1 MGRWIFLRWA
11 RKGETRGAE
20 RAGKPQR
27 ALRGKGQRNGDS
39 SAPCGGVGSSALRAY
54 IARFFCAAARGL
66 GERQG
71 DAVPLRPSGRNLRF
85 LHLPPGASAPCG
97 GVSSFALCANIARL
111 FVRCGTRGGET
122 SGGRRPPKTLW
133 QEPEVPAPSGF
144 LPLLFPY
151 FVTSMPR
158 ARSAS
163 GIVTPS
169 FAATS
174 GL

>member
-1 MGRWIFLRWA
+1 MDFSALGAEGGNAGSGA
-11 RKGETRGAE
+11 RGETAKGFTR
-20 RAGKPQR
+20 QR
-27 ALRGKGQRNGDS
+27 AEERRFLCSMRRGWLVRAS
-39 SAPCGGVGSSALRAY
+39 RVHCAL
-54 IARFFCAAARGL
+54 FCAAARGL

-97 GVSSFALCANIARL
+97 GVGSSALRANIARL
-111 FVRCGTRGGET
+111 FVRCGARGGET

-133 QEPEVPAPSGF
+133 QEPEVPAPPGF

>member
-1 MGRWIFLRWA
+1 MDFSALGAEGGNAGSGARGETAKGFTRQRAEERRFLCSMRRGWLVRASRVHCALFLRCGA
-11 RKGETRGAE
+11 RVGGTSGGRCPPKTLWQEPEVPAPPAWGFRSMRRGWLV
-20 RAGKPQR
+20 RASR
-27 ALRGKGQRNGDS
+27 VHCAL
-39 SAPCGGVGSSALRAY
+39 
-54 IARFFCAAARGL
+54 
-66 GERQG
+66 
-71 DAVPLRPSGRNLRF
+71 F
-85 LHLPPGASAPCG
+85 L
-97 GVSSFALCANIARL
+97 
-111 FVRCGTRGGET
+111 RCGARGGET